1 MPYAKEG
8 QISKS
13 PIDGGV
19 PITAEQYSEAKQA
32 TKQAGTLI
40 KIHNGQMI
48 ITSNPERMEGHK
60 DPVWQDGEWY
70 HEPLPEE
77 PEEPEVTEGG
87 DQDV

>member
-1 MPYAKEG
+1 MPYAKDG

-19 PITAEQYSEAKQA
+19 PISDEQYVEAKQA
-32 TKQAGTLI
+32 TKQHGTLI
-40 KIHNGQMI
+40 KIHDGQMI
-48 ITSNPERMEGHK
+48 ITSKPERLDGHK

-77 PEEPEVTEGG
+77 PEVTEGG